1 MMPFS
6 SRINKFLAAIRVMP
20 NVTRAAHAA
29 KIDKSQ
35 HYAML
40 ESCPEYAA
48 EFQRSLKMGY
58 DALSDIAVAR
68 ATEGWVE
75 PTIFQGGDEEDPS
88 AGQAAMTVRRTDNQ
102 LLKFILERRHPE
114 YRDRVEDSGT
124 VDIHVMMENLNAARQ
139 RAADAKKARDA
150 EDAEEAAVLA
160 APK

>member
-1 MMPFS
+1 MAFS
-6 SRINKFLAAIRVMP
+6 PRINKFLAAIRVMP
-20 NVTRAAHAA
+20 NITRAAHAA

-68 ATEGWVE
+68 ATGGWVE
-75 PTIFQGGDEEDPS
+75 PTVFQGGNEEDPS
-88 AGQAAMTVRRTDNQ
+88 TGQAPRTDNQ

-114 YRDRVEDSGT
+114 YRDRVEDSGA
-124 VDIHVMMENLNAARQ
+124 VEIQMMMENLNAGRK
-139 RAADAKKARDA
+139 RSADAKRAR
-150 EDAEEAAVLA
+150 EAVTPVLE